1 MAERLIV
8 EDSTAAD
15 AAAGPRR
22 WPVPLWSAV
31 LTVLAL
37 APALTPGYTLSYDMV
52 FVPRQTLLPWML
64 GVSGGL
70 PRSTPQDIVVSL
82 IAGPVPGQILQK
94 VALVAALLLAGIGA
108 ARLLR
113 GTHLLVQIAAAT
125 LAIWNPFV
133 AERLVLGNWAVL
145 LTYGAIPW
153 IVAAVLKAR
162 RGELTGCAQLV
173 LWCGL
178 GSLVPTGGVWCV
190 VLAAPAWLIPSK
202 LAVKWRA
209 ALFGALVVL
218 NASWW
223 LPAVLNPN
231 VTSSDAAGASV
242 FALRSEA
249 WGGPL
254 LTALGLGGA
263 WNAQVIPATRGLPW
277 MPIAALV
284 LAALAVVGVAPLV
297 ARIGRATGWW
307 FVGFAGFSFV
317 LAIAGAWSPTVGS
330 VRWIVESVPGGG
342 IVRDG
347 QKLLAPV
354 ALLMALTVPL
364 GLARLLARSRS
375 QTQLRVGMAVLIVVP
390 LALLPDMAAGVWG
403 RLGSVSY
410 PAGWE
415 SVRTAI
421 AGGPPGDAISVPW
434 TTFRRYAWN
443 GNRTVLDPAPRFM
456 TRTVIAD
463 DRLPVT
469 GSSGVTW
476 VAGDDPRS
484 AAVAAALET
493 DAPLAKVLPEM
504 GVRWVIEQ
512 TDQPRP
518 IDQSKLTGLKLVV
531 DQPGLKLWELPTA
544 GSAPAPPAWWPI
556 VVGVD
561 LLGLVILLG
570 SATLLLIVRKVSR
583 ADGASSVQ
591 SHKPK

>member
-1 MAERLIV
+1 MPR
-8 EDSTAAD
+8 
-15 AAAGPRR
+15 PRR
-22 WPVPLWSAV
+22 WLIPLWSAL

-37 APALTPGYTLSYDMV
+37 GPALVPGYTLSYDMV

-70 PRSTPQDIVVSL
+70 PRSTPQDIVVAL

-94 VALVAALLLAGIGA
+94 VALVAALLLAGIGT

-113 GTHLLVQIAAAT
+113 GTHMLIQFAAAT

-145 LTYGAIPW
+145 LTYGAMPW
-153 IVAAVLKAR
+153 IVAVVMKAR
-162 RGELTGCAQLV
+162 RGELPGCAQLV

-178 GSLVPTGGVWCV
+178 GSLVPTGGVWCL
-190 VLAAPAWLIPSK
+190 VLAAPVWLIPSK
-202 LAVKWRA
+202 LAIKWRA
-209 ALFGALVVL
+209 AVFGALVVL

-231 VTSSDAAGASV
+231 IGSSDAAGASA

-277 MPIAALV
+277 MPIAAV
-284 LAALAVVGVAPLV
+284 MLAALAVVGISPLV
-297 ARIGRATGWW
+297 SRLGRATGWW
-307 FVGFAGFSFV
+307 LVGFAAVSLV
-317 LAIAGAWSPTVGS
+317 LAVAGAWSPTAGAI
-330 VRWIVESVPGGG
+330 RWIVESVPGGG

-354 ALLMALTVPL
+354 ALLMALAVPL
-364 GLARLLARSRS
+364 GVARISDKSRARV
-375 QTQLRVGMAVLIVVP
+375 QLRLAMVVLIVIP

-403 RLGSVSY
+403 RLGSVAY

-415 SVRTAI
+415 SVRSAI
-421 AGGPPGDAISVPW
+421 AAGPPGDAISVPW
-434 TTFRRYAWN
+434 TTFRRYPWN

-456 TRTVIAD
+456 PRTVIAD
-463 DRLPVT
+463 DRLPVS

-476 VAGDDPRS
+476 VGGDDPRS
-484 AAVAAALET
+484 AAVAAGLGT
-493 DAPLAKVLPEM
+493 NAPLVDVLPAM

-518 IDQSKLTGLKLVV
+518 IDRSKLVGLRLVV
-531 DQPGLKLWELPTA
+531 NQTGLKLWEVPTA
-544 GSAPAPPAWWPI
+544 GPAPELPSWWPI
-556 VVGVD
+556 VATVD
-561 LLGLVILLG
+561 LLGLVILLS
-570 SATLLLIVRKVSR
+570 SATLLVVARRFPR
-583 ADGASSVQ
+583 ADGATSVQ
-591 SHKPK
+591 SH

>member
-1 MAERLIV
+1 MDERPV
-8 EDSTAAD
+8 VGEGEATVAVPRS
-15 AAAGPRR
+15 RR
-22 WPVPLWSAV
+22 WLIPVWSFV
-31 LTVLAL
+31 LSVLAL
-37 APALTPGYTLSYDMV
+37 GPALLPGYTLSYDMV

-82 IAGPVPGQILQK
+82 IAGPVSGQILQK
-94 VALVAALLLAGIGA
+94 VALLAALLLAGIGA

-113 GTHLLVQIAAAT
+113 GTHLLVQLAAAT

-145 LTYGAIPW
+145 LTYGAMPW
-153 IVAAVLKAR
+153 IVAAAIKAR

-178 GSLVPTGGVWCV
+178 GSLVPTGGVWCL
-190 VLAAPAWLIPSK
+190 VLAAPVWLIPSK
-202 LAVKWRA
+202 LAIKWRA
-209 ALFGALVVL
+209 AVFGALVLL

-231 VTSSDAAGASV
+231 VASSDAAGASV

-263 WNAQVIPATRGLPW
+263 WNAQVIPATRDLPW
-277 MPIAALV
+277 MPITAVV
-284 LAALAVVGVAPLV
+284 LAALAMVGLVPLV
-297 ARIGRATGWW
+297 ARLGRATGWW
-307 FVGFAGFSFV
+307 LVGFAAVSFV
-317 LAIAGAWSPTVGS
+317 IAVAGAWSPTVGAI
-330 VRWIVESVPGGG
+330 RWIVESVPGGG

-347 QKLLAPV
+347 QKLLAPL
-354 ALLMALTVPL
+354 ALLMALAVPL
-364 GLARLLARSRS
+364 GVARIFDRSHARA
-375 QTQLRVGMAVLIVVP
+375 QLRLAMVALIVVP
-390 LALLPDMAAGVWG
+390 LALLPDMAVGVWG

-410 PAGWE
+410 PPAWE
-415 SVRTAI
+415 SVRSAI
-421 AGGPPGDAISVPW
+421 AAGPPGDAISVPW
-434 TTFRRYAWN
+434 TTFRRYPWN

-456 TRTVIAD
+456 TRTVVAD
-463 DRLPVT
+463 DRLPVS
-469 GSSGVTW
+469 GPGGVTW

-484 AAVAAALET
+484 AAVADALERNV
-493 DAPLAKVLPEM
+493 PLADVLPAM

-518 IDQSKLTGLKLVV
+518 IDQSKLAGLRLVSDQTGLR
-531 DQPGLKLWELPTA
+531 LWEVPTA
-544 GSAPAPPAWWPI
+544 GTAPVLPGWWPL
-556 VVGVD
+556 VVTVD

-570 SATLLLIVRKVSR
+570 SATLLLVARKFPR
-583 ADGASSVQ
+583 PNGATSVHSQ
-591 SHKPK
+591 